1 MKLFYKPGAS
11 SLAAHIILREAGLDF
26 TIEKV
31 DLSCQKTEHGEDYL
45 SINPKG
51 QVPAMQLDDGAVLT
65 EVVAI
70 VQYLADRVPDRHLIP
85 APNTL
90 SRYQAL
96 EWLNYISSE
105 LHKSLGP
112 LMEADTPADYK
123 AVLRDQIESKLLYLE
138 RELADQNYLMGA
150 RFGVADAYLFTM
162 LTWIDA
168 QAFDLTA
175 MPAIALYN
183 KRIAA
188 RPAVIA
194 ALAAEKLAIDAGA
207 NR

>member
-11 SLAAHIILREAGLDF
+11 SLSAHIILREAGLDF

-31 DLSCQKTEHGEDYL
+31 DLTGQKTEHGEDYL
-45 SINPKG
+45 RINPKG
-51 QVPAMQLDDGAVLT
+51 QVPAMLLDDGTVLT

-70 VQYLADRVPDRHLIP
+70 VQYLADQVPDRHLIP

-105 LHKSLGP
+105 LHQSLGP
-112 LMEADTPADYK
+112 LMEADTPANYK
-123 AVLRDQIESKLLYLE
+123 TVLRDEIENKLLYLE
-138 RELADQNYLMGA
+138 RELADQDFLLGT
-150 RFGVADAYLFTM
+150 RFSVADAYLFTM

-168 QAFDLTA
+168 LAFDLAST
-175 MPAIALYN
+175 PAIALYK
-183 KRIAA
+183 KRIAT

-194 ALAAEKLAIDAGA
+194 ALAAEE
-207 NR
+207 

>member
-11 SLAAHIILREAGLDF
+11 SLAAHIVLREAGLDF

-31 DLSCQKTEHGEDYL
+31 DLSSQKTEHGEDYL

-51 QVPAMQLDDGAVLT
+51 KVPAMLLDDGAVLT

-85 APNTL
+85 PANTL

-96 EWLNYISSE
+96 EWLNFISSE

-112 LMEADTPADYK
+112 LMEADTPANYK
-123 AVLRDQIESKLLYLE
+123 SVLREQIENKLLYLE
-138 RELADQNYLMGA
+138 RELADQDFLMGT
-150 RFGVADAYLFTM
+150 RFSVADAYLFTM
-162 LTWIDA
+162 LTWVDA
-168 QAFDLTA
+168 LAFDLTTT
-175 MPAIALYN
+175 PAIALYG
-183 KRIAA
+183 KRISAP
-188 RPAVIA
+188 R
-194 ALAAEKLAIDAGA
+194 
-207 NR
+207 R